1 MRSLRPLLLPAVLAL
16 AACGGEPPA
25 ASLAALD
32 PNLLAQTDGRLDG
45 ETSHLDRPTP
55 IRDAL
60 TGAVLL
66 AGLAYAGYRQPE
78 LVFQLAGFRLC

>member
-1 MRSLRPLLLPAVLAL
+1 MRGLFVAL
-16 AACGGEPPA
+16 
-25 ASLAALD
+25 
-32 PNLLAQTDGRLDG
+32 
-45 ETSHLDRPTP
+45 
-55 IRDAL
+55 AL